1 MRHLAFAL
9 ISIST
14 IVVSTASTVSV
25 QAEELVAIQIDK
37 DSISKPLTSQPG
49 NPKTG
54 AAVMA
59 GRTLGNCLACH
70 KVSRLQSEAF
80 HGDVGPSLDGVA
92 GRWNEAQL
100 RLIVVNPKVLF
111 EDTAMPAF
119 YRTSGLHQ
127 VRREFQEKPMLTAQQ
142 VEDVVAYLTT
152 LRE

>member
-9 ISIST
+9 IVLSTIST
-14 IVVSTASTVSV
+14 AGVR
-25 QAEELVAIQIDK
+25 AEDLVAIRVDK

-49 NPKTG
+49 NPKNG

-59 GRTLGNCLACH
+59 DRRLGNCLACH
-70 KVSRLQSEAF
+70 KVSQLKSEPF

-92 GRWNEAQL
+92 GRWKEEQL

-119 YRTSGLHQ
+119 YRTADMHR

-152 LRE
+152 LKD